1 MSVKIAEIAGTRALG
16 QHRTAGLLLALA
28 VGISAG
34 GVKTLYA
41 QGFASSSR
49 PDLARPAEATPRPA
63 PLPERATGDYLINVD
78 DVLDVYFYDV
88 PELSREYTVGRTGTI
103 SIPLLPK
110 PVESAGLTADQLARS
125 IEENFRQTGRLSRPD
140 VTVTVKESRW
150 SVVTVEGAVRSPQA
164 VPVPGAS
171 TLLTVLAQCGGRADD
186 AGNTLT
192 ITRGS
197 VALRELTRSGATPSP
212 TVTVPFKRLVDVND
226 SMSKLEVWPGDR
238 ISVDHA
244 GLFYV
249 LGQVGHPGGYNLKS
263 ADEQVSVLQALAL
276 AGDITSIA
284 KVSRTIILRKNP
296 KTPNGRDE
304 IALNMKDILQ
314 GRSPDRV
321 LEADDILYVPASGSK
336 RTIRELGT
344 IGQVVVTGTAG
355 AVIYS
360 RF

>member
-1 MSVKIAEIAGTRALG
+1 
-16 QHRTAGLLLALA
+16 
-28 VGISAG
+28 
-34 GVKTLYA
+34 
-41 QGFASSSR
+41 
-49 PDLARPAEATPRPA
+49 
-63 PLPERATGDYLINVD
+63 
-78 DVLDVYFYDV
+78 
-88 PELSREYTVGRTGTI
+88 
-103 SIPLLPK
+103 
-110 PVESAGLTADQLARS
+110 
-125 IEENFRQTGRLSRPD
+125 
-140 VTVTVKESRW
+140 
-150 SVVTVEGAVRSPQA
+150 VVTVEGAVRSPQA

-360 RF
+360 RI